1 MRFSRAVGAGLLLA
15 VTASH
20 TFAIEPARQTVEW
33 YRTHQQA
40 RESVLRACQND
51 HSHDNA
57 ADCRNAASAA
67 HAALADSLATPGG
80 TDREADPAYYEHDAG
95 AIAMMLS
102 MCANGGVPPS
112 WCAAA
117 RTASANL
124 RR

>member
-15 VTASH
+15 VTANH
-20 TFAIEPARQTVEW
+20 AFAIEPARQTVEW

-67 HAALADSLATPGG
+67 HAALADSLPTTGR
-80 TDREADPAYYEHDAG
+80 TDPEADPAYYGHDG
-95 AIAMMLS
+95 PLTAMTLS
-102 MCANGGVPPS
+102 MCSRNTAPLS
-112 WCAAA
+112 WCSAA

>member
-1 MRFSRAVGAGLLLA
+1 MGAGLLLA

-57 ADCRNAASAA
+57 ADCRNATSAA
-67 HAALADSLATPGG
+67 HAALADSLATTGG
-80 TDREADPAYYEHDAG
+80 KDPESDPAYYGHDAG
-95 AIAMMLS
+95 MIAMTLS
-102 MCANGGVPPS
+102 MCARNAAPQS
-112 WCAAA
+112 WCVAA
-117 RTASANL
+117 RTASASL
-124 RR
+124 PR